1 MNVQVNVNM
10 QKKWQSWLA
19 FAARL
24 AWFLPFALC
33 FFPERIRDDRPRSP
47 VAKVVHFL
55 VDDSKSMDGRRTEIA
70 ERIVAD
76 ASAVCQDA
84 GCEIKATQL
93 SQLNGLGSGNF
104 SWLERAL
111 GSWWLGL
118 GGDPWVLISDGGDSA
133 QGPGSPAEL
142 ATDSQGPGLIVGFQ
156 PADPRNLFFDSV
168 TVPPYAFDGRPATV
182 NIDVA
187 RGDGVNRAAGLPAE
201 TVQVQVRSGSQVL
214 AAVDLSFKE
223 SDARAAGRIVVPA
236 LPRGEQPLEFFI
248 LPSPA
253 ETMVWDNSLVA
264 DVEVLPNTI
273 GLLHLLGSP
282 AWDGRFFRRL
292 VKSEPKFDLI
302 SFFILRDPWDN
313 LQVSDRELSLIP
325 FPAERL
331 FKEELQSF
339 RVLVLHDFTL
349 AQFLQPDY
357 QANLVQFVKNGGGLL
372 FIGGPRA
379 LHRLDMSSSPMREI
393 LPFIPGAE
401 SILTYPRPRASNDG
415 NDGNDGSSTPDLGVD
430 GPREKGEGRNSDNAG
445 IANNPMFSGAGFD
458 TLGAGYDGGKSFK
471 IEFAKPSPEQREL
484 ASVYDDWLATTPDL
498 TRMKGLKGLHLIPP
512 ALLDSTKATPLLN
525 AHLADGTTV
534 PLAVASFPGRGR
546 ALWILSDSM
555 WRMAMA
561 ETSGIARETYDR
573 FMLGGLQWLL
583 RQDLRKPLIANRF
596 SLRRG
601 GRSTKGAANGSIN
614 DSINDSISWTVHL
627 TGPAT
632 RHLDF
637 VSPPSEDRTWR
648 LAICGVVQDGRA
660 IAVDRI
666 AGDQF
671 VLSGTLAPGVLPVG
685 TAGSGGAGGRP
696 FCKIEVQARDK
707 SFGSVGAVSSA
718 FIQTPLNDRQVLDS
732 VAWLRKLQ
740 ERSAPPS
747 ELIMVGEASPYESA
761 AGAGS
766 KIGRW
771 LREHA
776 TADEANGLESALA
789 TDEHQ
794 PARDDPYWPFRR
806 WWAWALMAMM
816 PVEVLARR
824 LRKL

>member
-1 MNVQVNVNM
+1 M
-10 QKKWQSWLA
+10 
-19 FAARL
+19 
-24 AWFLPFALC
+24 
-33 FFPERIRDDRPRSP
+33 
-47 VAKVVHFL
+47 
-55 VDDSKSMDGRRTEIA
+55 
-70 ERIVAD
+70 
-76 ASAVCQDA
+76 
-84 GCEIKATQL
+84 
-93 SQLNGLGSGNF
+93 
-104 SWLERAL
+104 
-111 GSWWLGL
+111 
-118 GGDPWVLISDGGDSA
+118 
-133 QGPGSPAEL
+133 
-142 ATDSQGPGLIVGFQ
+142 
-156 PADPRNLFFDSV
+156 
-168 TVPPYAFDGRPATV
+168 
-182 NIDVA
+182 
-187 RGDGVNRAAGLPAE
+187 
-201 TVQVQVRSGSQVL
+201 
-214 AAVDLSFKE
+214 
-223 SDARAAGRIVVPA
+223 
-236 LPRGEQPLEFFI
+236 
-248 LPSPA
+248 
-253 ETMVWDNSLVA
+253 
-264 DVEVLPNTI
+264 
-273 GLLHLLGSP
+273 
-282 AWDGRFFRRL
+282 
-292 VKSEPKFDLI
+292 
-302 SFFILRDPWDN
+302 
-313 LQVSDRELSLIP
+313 
-325 FPAERL
+325 
-331 FKEELQSF
+331 
-339 RVLVLHDFTL
+339 
-349 AQFLQPDY
+349 
-357 QANLVQFVKNGGGLL
+357 
-372 FIGGPRA
+372 
-379 LHRLDMSSSPMREI
+379 
-393 LPFIPGAE
+393 
-401 SILTYPRPRASNDG
+401 
-415 NDGNDGSSTPDLGVD
+415 D
-430 GPREKGEGRNSDNAG
+430 GPREKGEGRNSDNAS
-445 IANNPMFSGAGFD
+445 IANNPMFSGTGFD

-484 ASVYDDWLATTPDL
+484 ASVYDDWLTTTPDL
-498 TRMKGLKGLHLIPP
+498 TRIKGLKGLHVIPP

-601 GRSTKGAANGSIN
+601 GPSTKGAAN
-614 DSINDSISWTVHL
+614 DSINDSIFWTVHL

-648 LAICGVVQDGRA
+648 LGICGVVQDGRA

-671 VLSGTLAPGVLPVG
+671 VLSGTLAPGVLPTG
-685 TAGSGGAGGRP
+685 TAGSVGAGGRP
-696 FCKIEVQARDK
+696 FCKIEVEARDK

-718 FIQTPLNDRQVLDS
+718 FIQTPLNDRQALDS
-732 VAWLRKLQ
+732 LAWLRKLQ

-747 ELIMVGEASPYESA
+747 ELIMVGEASPYESPA
-761 AGAGS
+761 SAGS

-789 TDEHQ
+789 GEEQQ